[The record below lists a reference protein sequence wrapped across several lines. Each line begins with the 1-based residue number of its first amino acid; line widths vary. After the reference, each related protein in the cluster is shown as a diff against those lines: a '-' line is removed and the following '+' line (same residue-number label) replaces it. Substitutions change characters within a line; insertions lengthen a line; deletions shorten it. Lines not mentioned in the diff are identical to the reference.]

1 VISPLSGNG
10 FHAELFVTS
19 RYLYGSLGSWVVK
32 APCALNWS
40 DVGGVGAVWQN
51 TLFVFGM
58 QIDADV
64 TGEHCGVGVGVG
76 VLVAPLVGVGVGVG
90 VGGAPEQTKTAK
102 SEVGMIVGVT
112 LLLPPPP
119 QLRSNAEASPASTG
133 TIIKHRR
140 HDFIARQAMTAAH
153 RHVKGG
159 RRAVIN
165 GTAGA
170 PDGADWR
177 RWGAPSERS
186 KSDRLLRFLICAG
199 AAN

>member
-1 VISPLSGNG
+1 
-10 FHAELFVTS
+10 
-19 RYLYGSLGSWVVK
+19 
-32 APCALNWS
+32 
-40 DVGGVGAVWQN
+40 
-51 TLFVFGM
+51 M